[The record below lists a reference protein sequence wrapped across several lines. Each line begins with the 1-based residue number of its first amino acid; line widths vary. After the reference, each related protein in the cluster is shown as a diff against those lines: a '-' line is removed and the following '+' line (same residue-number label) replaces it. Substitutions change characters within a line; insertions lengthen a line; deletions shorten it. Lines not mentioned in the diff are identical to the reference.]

1 MKTSD
6 KGIALIKE
14 FEGCRLTA
22 YPDPGT
28 GGEPWTI
35 GYGHTGGIK
44 KGDVITQAQADEYLR
59 ADLVKFEG
67 GVTKLVTTSLTQGEF
82 DALVS
87 FSYNNGLGNL
97 KTSTLLRKLNAGD
110 KPGAANE
117 FPRWCHAAG
126 KEMPGL
132 VRRRAAERALFLS

>member
-67 GVTKLVTTSLTQGEF
+67 GVTKLVTASLTQGEF

-110 KPGAANE
+110 KQGAADE